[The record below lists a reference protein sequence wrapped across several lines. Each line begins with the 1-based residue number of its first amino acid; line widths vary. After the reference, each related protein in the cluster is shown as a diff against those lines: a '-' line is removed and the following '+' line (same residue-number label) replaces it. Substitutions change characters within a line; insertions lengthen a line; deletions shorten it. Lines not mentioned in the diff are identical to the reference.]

1 MILINR
7 VFRKC
12 LGISDPTVETFVGS
26 NAVPSRWKLI
36 LPLEN
41 VGISIRSLKYA
52 HCAPAR
58 KLTYA
63 VVHGR
68 L

>member
-1 MILINR
+1 MINR
-7 VFRKC
+7 VLRKC
-12 LGISDPTVETFVGS
+12 LGISDPTVEMFVGS
-26 NAVPSRWKLI
+26 NAAPSRWKLI

-41 VGISIRSLKYA
+41 VGISVYA
-52 HCAPAR
+52 QCAPVR